1 MYVLYFHFHRLL
13 SLTGDANQA
22 LDRADRI
29 RDTHPHLANIFSSSR
44 GIVFLGTPHRGTDS
58 ASLLKVVAS
67 VARVAL
73 PSANVD
79 LIRNLEKDSQILDRM
94 RDSFSRIL
102 DKRRLTI
109 WSFTEELP
117 IRGVEKV
124 STRTW

>member
-1 MYVLYFHFHRLL
+1 MYVLSFHFYRLL
-13 SLTGDANQA
+13 SLTGDTCQA

-29 RDTHPHLANIFSSSR
+29 RDTHPHLANIFSASR

-58 ASLLKVVAS
+58 ASLSNVVTS

-73 PSANVD
+73 PTGNVD
-79 LIRNLEKDSQILDRM
+79 LIRNLEKDSQILDRI

-124 STRTW
+124 HIPT